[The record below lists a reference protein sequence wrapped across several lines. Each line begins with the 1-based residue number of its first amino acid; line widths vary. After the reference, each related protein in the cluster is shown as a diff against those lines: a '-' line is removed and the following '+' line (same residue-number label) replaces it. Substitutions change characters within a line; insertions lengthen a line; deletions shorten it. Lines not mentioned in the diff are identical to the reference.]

1 MALQLQADVAP
12 LVFWWYTNI
21 LTFIRIYSWGTMYL
35 STHNGDS
42 GINIR
47 RQSFNTGHHSYSRS
61 TAVIWW

>member
-1 MALQLQADVAP
+1 MALQLQVDLSP

-21 LTFIRIYSWGTMYL
+21 TFIRNYSWGTMYL
-35 STHNGDS
+35 STHNGGI

-47 RQSFNTGHHSYSRS
+47 RQSVNTEHHSYSRS